1 MDLSS
6 FYNQFREE
14 ANENVRILNDG
25 LLALEQMP
33 DQRDPDAQAQVHAIF
48 RAMHTIKGSARL
60 LGFELVGKLAHAMEN
75 LLGTVREGQRSIDRP
90 LADNL
95 LRCGDTIL
103 ELTAAA
109 VEGRS
114 VEIDVDA
121 LIAMLEA
128 PAKGQAPAAVASPPV
143 ATKEPQP
150 ASEAEDTD
158 TPAATTEEPA
168 TPATPEPQA
177 AAAAAEA
184 APAAAPSPAPTGSQ
198 TAAPPPNPPKFRP
211 NNRQTVRVRVDRLDR
226 LINLTGELV
235 VGQQMLSTHVQALQ
249 DLTTLM
255 QQQER
260 ALQELE
266 AELSHIRI
274 TASQTQTLEDSL
286 TLLFTNS
293 SQARQILGSQFAQF
307 SQHISQQNVL
317 ISDLEQEVMAA
328 RLLPISTVFA
338 TMPRAVRELAHAIN
352 KEVQLELLGETTE
365 MDRKLLE
372 AITDPLLHLVR
383 NAVDHGI
390 EPPDERSAAGKPRQG
405 HIRISAEAAGGE
417 VRICIGDDGRG
428 MDPEKLRDVAVRKG
442 LISAEN
448 VALLSDTEALE
459 LIFLPG
465 FSSTPIITDISG
477 RGVGMDVVRS
487 NVGELGG
494 QVMIESQIGHGTQI
508 ILVLPLTLVTTRILL
523 VNVGKHTF
531 ALPATGCRGTI
542 WAQRSQIRT
551 IEGRATI
558 NHKEQTLPLLRL
570 ADLLGVEADAAFQR
584 SERMPAVLIGNTQR
598 QVGLLVDRLLDER
611 EAVVK
616 PLGPLFEQRRRY
628 SGAVQLGDGQLTLL
642 LNPIILSQTA
652 RGMALTSPT
661 SGMAGARRR
670 SSLLIAD
677 DSFTTRELIRSILQS
692 AGYNVTVAYD
702 GMDALEKL
710 RGQSYDLVISDVEMP
725 RVNGFQLTARIRQEL
740 GLMDLPVVIITS
752 LASDEHRRQG
762 LEAGAQAYIVK
773 SQFNQDNLLE
783 VVQQLL
789 GH

>member
-1 MDLSS
+1 
-6 FYNQFREE
+6 
-14 ANENVRILNDG
+14 
-25 LLALEQMP
+25 
-33 DQRDPDAQAQVHAIF
+33 
-48 RAMHTIKGSARL
+48 
-60 LGFELVGKLAHAMEN
+60 
-75 LLGTVREGQRSIDRP
+75 
-90 LADNL
+90 
-95 LRCGDTIL
+95 
-103 ELTAAA
+103 
-109 VEGRS
+109 
-114 VEIDVDA
+114 
-121 LIAMLEA
+121 
-128 PAKGQAPAAVASPPV
+128 
-143 ATKEPQP
+143 
-150 ASEAEDTD
+150 
-158 TPAATTEEPA
+158 
-168 TPATPEPQA
+168 
-177 AAAAAEA
+177 
-184 APAAAPSPAPTGSQ
+184 
-198 TAAPPPNPPKFRP
+198 
-211 NNRQTVRVRVDRLDR
+211 
-226 LINLTGELV
+226 
-235 VGQQMLSTHVQALQ
+235 
-249 DLTTLM
+249 
-255 QQQER
+255 
-260 ALQELE
+260 
-266 AELSHIRI
+266 
-274 TASQTQTLEDSL
+274 
-286 TLLFTNS
+286 
-293 SQARQILGSQFAQF
+293 
-307 SQHISQQNVL
+307 
-317 ISDLEQEVMAA
+317 
-328 RLLPISTVFA
+328 
-338 TMPRAVRELAHAIN
+338 
-352 KEVQLELLGETTE
+352 
-365 MDRKLLE
+365 
-372 AITDPLLHLVR
+372 
-383 NAVDHGI
+383 
-390 EPPDERSAAGKPRQG
+390 
-405 HIRISAEAAGGE
+405 
-417 VRICIGDDGRG
+417 

-508 ILVLPLTLVTTRILL
+508 TLVLPLTLVTTRILL

-542 WAQRSQIRT
+542 WAHRSQIRT

-558 NHKEQTLPLLRL
+558 NYKEQTLPLLRL
-570 ADLLGVEADAAFQR
+570 ADLLGVEADVAFQR

-652 RGMALTSPT
+652 RGMALTNPA

-692 AGYNVTVAYD
+692 AGYNVTAAYD

-725 RVNGFQLTARIRQEL
+725 RVNGFQLTSRIRQEL

>member
-1 MDLSS
+1 MSGMDLSS

-14 ANENVRILNDG
+14 ATENVRILNDG

-60 LGFELVGKLAHAMEN
+60 LGFEQVGKLAHAMEN
-75 LLGTVREGQRSIDRP
+75 LLGTVREGQRIIDRA

-95 LRCGDTIL
+95 LHCGDTIL
-103 ELTAAA
+103 ELTTAA

-114 VEIDVDA
+114 PDRNIEP
-121 LIAMLEA
+121 LIASLE
-128 PAKGQAPAAVASPPV
+128 
-143 ATKEPQP
+143 QP
-150 ASEAEDTD
+150 ADG
-158 TPAATTEEPA
+158 
-168 TPATPEPQA
+168 QA
-177 AAAAAEA
+177 AAATASPSVPPAEPEEPTPAADDLDIPTAPPPQSADTA
-184 APAAAPSPAPTGSQ
+184 ATAAAPTTTSQ
-198 TAAPPPNPPKFRP
+198 PVPNLPKFRP
-211 NNRQTVRVRVDRLDR
+211 TNRQTVRVRVDRLDR

-249 DLTTLM
+249 ELNTLV

-260 ALQELE
+260 VLQEFDAKLNH
-266 AELSHIRI
+266 LRF
-274 TASQTQTLEDSL
+274 TASQRQTLEDSL
-286 TLLFTNS
+286 TMLFTNS
-293 SQARQILGSQFAQF
+293 SQAYQILSSQLAR
-307 SQHISQQNVL
+307 SRQHISQQNVL
-317 ISDLEQEVMAA
+317 IGDLEQEVMAA

-338 TMPRAVRELAHAIN
+338 NMPRAVRELAHATH
-352 KEVQLELLGETTE
+352 KEVQLELLGEATE

-390 EPPDERSAAGKPRQG
+390 EPPEERSAVGKPQQG
-405 HIRISAEAAGGE
+405 HIRLSAEAAGGE

-448 VALLSDTEALE
+448 VAILSDTEALE

-494 QVMIESQIGHGTQI
+494 QVMIDSQLGQGTQI
-508 ILVLPLTLVTTRILL
+508 TLVLPLTLVTTRILL

-531 ALPATGCRGTI
+531 AFPATGCRGTI
-542 WAQRSQIRT
+542 WAHRSHIRT

-558 NHKEQTLPLLRL
+558 SYKEQTLPLLRL
-570 ADLLGVEADAAFQR
+570 ADLLGVEADTVFQQ

-628 SGAVQLGDGQLTLL
+628 SGAVQLGDGQLILL

-652 RGMALTSPT
+652 RGMALSSPT
-661 SGMAGARRR
+661 SGTAGTRRR
-670 SSLLIAD
+670 SNLLIAD

-692 AGYNVTVAYD
+692 AGYNVTAAYD
-702 GMDALEKL
+702 GIDALEKL
-710 RGQSYDLVISDVEMP
+710 REQSYDLVISDVEMP
-725 RVNGFQLTARIRQEL
+725 RMNGFQLTTRIRQEL